1 MEKKINTDLV
11 IKIANR
17 ASKIYSVDRFA
28 FIMDITYC
36 IEGGCNLDLNGLLNA
51 DETNFMHDMAGIH
64 NHLNRE
70 TKKLDNCF
78 VPRYTTNG

>member
-1 MEKKINTDLV
+1 MGKINTDLV

-28 FIMDITYC
+28 FILDITYC
-36 IEGGCNLDLNGLLNA
+36 IDGGCDLDLNGLLNA
-51 DETNFMHDMAGIH
+51 DDTNFMHDMAGIH
-64 NHLNRE
+64 IHLNRE

-78 VPRYTTNG
+78 VPRFAKN